1 MAQKRMFDKTIADSD
16 DFLEMPLTTQAL
28 YFHLNI
34 RADDDGFVS
43 NCNSIMRLVG
53 AKEDDFKLLI
63 LKRYLIPFENK
74 ICVIRH
80 WLIHNTIRKD
90 RYNPTIYANEKNQ
103 LSINDKIYD
112 LNDNNSTGNH
122 LAINWQPSIEEN
134 SIEEYRVEESSK
146 ELLTI
151 DSSNNYE
158 MDNETLSEVCNILQ
172 KEFGRLVTPMETEKI
187 KTWEYSL
194 PIIKLA
200 IAEAVTNG
208 VFYIKY
214 IDSILFNWKKANV
227 RTVTEAK
234 NYIKNFRQGKGG
246 NENKNQNSNMSDL
259 EKIRKSMKARI
270 GNAEGRCS

>member
-16 DFLEMPLTTQAL
+16 EFLEMPLTTQAL

-90 RYNPTIYANEKNQ
+90 RYNPTIYTNEKNQ
-103 LSINDKIYD
+103 LCINDKIYD
-112 LNDNNSTGNH
+112 LNDNKSTGNQ
-122 LAINWQPSIEEN
+122 LATNWQPSIEEN
-134 SIEEYRVEESSK
+134 SIEEYRLEESSK

-158 MDNETLSEVCNILQ
+158 MDIETLQSVCEILE
-172 KEFGRLVTPMETEKI
+172 KEFGRTITPLEVEKI
-187 KTWEYSL
+187 KTWKYSVE
-194 PIIKLA
+194 IIKLA

-214 IDSILFNWKKANV
+214 IDKVLFNWEKANV
-227 RTVTEAK
+227 RTLEEAK
-234 NYIKNFRQGKGG
+234 KYIKNFHQGKD
-246 NENKNQNSNMSDL
+246 ENQNYRKQNTYEDVKKRFL
-259 EKIRKSMKARI
+259 EEK
-270 GNAEGRCS
+270 E